1 MDRRAGILMPIFSLP
16 GKYGIGCFSREAC
29 DFANFLKDAG
39 QRYWQILPLGPTGY
53 GDSPYQSFSTFAGNP
68 YFISLETLIE
78 DGLLTQEE
86 CGVLDGCSQESEPDR
101 LIDYGLLY
109 EKRIALLKKAFGRS
123 DFRESPDYP
132 AFCERNS
139 YWLDDY
145 CLFMAIKDAHGGLP
159 VDAWEADIAAH
170 ECGAVESWRSRLQL
184 ETDFYR
190 FTQFEFDRQWKK
202 LRAYVNSLGIEIIG
216 DIPIYVSADS
226 ADFWAHRELFMLDER
241 GRIRLV
247 AGVPPDGFSAD
258 GQLWGN
264 PLYDWAYHEKTGYEW
279 WKRRIGKCLELYDII
294 RIDHFRGFDEFF
306 AVPATDTSAANGH
319 WETGPGMKLFTA
331 LGATYQNLQIIA
343 EDLGYVTDTVRQ
355 LVKDTGFPN
364 MKVLEF
370 AFDSRDSTGAA
381 EYLPYVYNH
390 NCVVYTGTHDNE
402 TVRGWIENILPE
414 ELTQVKAY
422 LGVVTDDPQEIVD
435 KMIRLGLGSVADL
448 CVIPLQDYL
457 GLGNEARINHPSTF
471 GTNWKWRF
479 KPEEF
484 SVQLKE
490 RILGLTML
498 YGRG

>member
-1 MDRRAGILMPIFSLP
+1 MDLFDA
-16 GKYGIGCFSREAC
+16 
-29 DFANFLKDAG
+29 LKEEFG
-39 QRYWQILPLGPTGY
+39 E
-53 GDSPYQSFSTFAGNP
+53 
-68 YFISLETLIE
+68 IS
-78 DGLLTQEE
+78 
-86 CGVLDGCSQESEPDR
+86 
-101 LIDYGLLY
+101 
-109 EKRIALLKKAFGRS
+109 
-123 DFRESPDYP
+123 
-132 AFCERNS
+132 
-139 YWLDDY
+139 
-145 CLFMAIKDAHGGLP
+145 
-159 VDAWEADIAAH
+159 
-170 ECGAVESWRSRLQL
+170 
-184 ETDFYR
+184 
-190 FTQFEFDRQWKK
+190 
-202 LRAYVNSLGIEIIG
+202 
-216 DIPIYVSADS
+216 
-226 ADFWAHRELFMLDER
+226 
-241 GRIRLV
+241 
-247 AGVPPDGFSAD
+247 
-258 GQLWGN
+258 
-264 PLYDWAYHEKTGYEW
+264 
-279 WKRRIGKCLELYDII
+279 
-294 RIDHFRGFDEFF
+294 
-306 AVPATDTSAANGH
+306 
-319 WETGPGMKLFTA
+319 
-331 LGATYQNLQIIA
+331 IIA